1 MQNVNTYLNT
11 LITTVPEYV
20 LTPADQ
26 KQIARE
32 GIEAYIFNKL
42 NSSKFRSSKMSAD
55 VVEEVRSKIQYCVSH
70 KQPLHLSLPFGS
82 YKRVGFPTAPGID
95 WAEVFNMVWLRE
107 YLAPIAAAYEH
118 GVLLT
123 YFSVGLFVEEAD
135 RIPQSDVDFYAS
147 EFASLVKYMNKY
159 MPKCLKFEFRKLE
172 EEISQKDALKKIAEA
187 MPQLQKNWD
196 ELNDDAKKLKVKR
209 ALVSLNVEVTKTDI
223 EDLDPILLHAILVHD
238 GFSGTVWSDENTPW
252 AFADDMIAL
261 GHSYTNGWAIHVKS
275 SRSSRVNF
283 WVGMGV
289 LLERTGEYI
298 PSILS
303 YEQYVESEEKLKK
316 ENVDVFK
323 GEYSNLDSIPVFAS

>member
-1 MQNVNTYLNT
+1 MQKVDSYLKK
-11 LITTVPEYV
+11 LITTVPEYE

-26 KQIARE
+26 KQIVRE
-32 GIEAYIFNKL
+32 GVEAYIFNKL
-42 NSSKFRSSKMSAD
+42 NSSKFRSSKMTPE
-55 VVEEVRSKIQYCVSH
+55 VVANVHQKIDYCISH
-70 KQPLHLSLPFGS
+70 KQPIHLSLPFGS
-82 YKRVGFPTAPGID
+82 YKRAGFPTAPGID

-123 YFSVGLFVEEAD
+123 YFSVGMFVPEAD
-135 RIPQSDVDFYAS
+135 LIAQKGVDFYAA
-147 EFASLVKYMNKY
+147 EFAQLVKYFNKH
-159 MPKCLKFEFRKLE
+159 MPKNLEFEFRKLE

-209 ALVSLNVEVTKTDI
+209 ALVSLNAEVTKTDI

-238 GFSGTVWSDENTPW
+238 GFSGTVWSNENTPW

-289 LLERTGEYI
+289 LWQRGEEYI
-298 PSILS
+298 LGILS
-303 YEQYVESEEKLKK
+303 YEQYEKMKGGINNHK
-316 ENVDVFK
+316 SGVFDT
-323 GEYSNLDSIPVFAS
+323 GFANLRSVSILG